1 MTVETGGTLLQLV
14 TKQTTLL
21 QRCVAVLHVGAHCW
35 PPPVSTADVDAA
47 QNTIAV
53 CPRWP
58 CRELGDLEELARAV
72 VAQDAIVTMP
82 GSERWM
88 ERL

>member
-21 QRCVAVLHVGAHCW
+21 QRCVAVLHVGAHTW
-35 PPPVSTADVDAA
+35 PPPVSAADVDAA

-58 CRELGDLEELARAV
+58 CCELGDLEQLARAV
-72 VAQDAIVTMP
+72 VAGDAITMTDCVN
-82 GSERWM
+82 GWRG
-88 ERL
+88 